1 MASPRSRAG
10 ARFTRLRERSEPL
23 DHVARTVTHYTRV
36 EGNAQAGAVTFYGF
50 LSFFPLLA
58 LAFFFVGLLAGT
70 FPDLDDA
77 IAREVERLLPGVVGD
92 DPGEIQVTT
101 FEKYAATVG
110 LLGLAGLLY
119 SGLGWLSAMRNA
131 LQNVFVLPRREQP
144 GYLVGKAHDLAALT
158 LIGLTLL
165 VSIALSSAVAGFSGR
180 LLTWAGL
187 DPDAFLPTA
196 GLWAVGLALGVA
208 VSTVLLLTMFRLLA
222 SPHVP
227 RGTLV
232 RGAVVGAVGFELL
245 KALAT
250 YLIGLTKQSPSFQAF
265 GVSLVLLVWIGYFS
279 RLVMFTA
286 AFTYTARPAVELRA
300 QDAAPPTEAPAGSTA
315 AEHPEPGAAPAARAA
330 APVAPGP
337 VEAAAGAQRR
347 TLLVVAA
354 GSAVLGAAVG
364 AVARSRLRRGRM
376 GS

>member
-1 MASPRSRAG
+1 
-10 ARFTRLRERSEPL
+10 
-23 DHVARTVTHYTRV
+23 
-36 EGNAQAGAVTFYGF
+36 
-50 LSFFPLLA
+50 
-58 LAFFFVGLLAGT
+58 VG
-70 FPDLDDA
+70 
-77 IAREVERLLPGVVGD
+77 I
-92 DPGEIQVTT
+92 
-101 FEKYAATVG
+101 
-110 LLGLAGLLY
+110 LGLVGLLY

-131 LQNVFVLPRREQP
+131 LENVFVLPRREQS
-144 GYLVGKAHDLAALT
+144 GFIVGKARDLAALA

-165 VSIALSSAVAGFSGR
+165 VSVALSSALAGFSER
-180 LLTWAGL
+180 LLAWVGL
-187 DPDAFLPTA
+187 DPDAFVPTT

-265 GVSLVLLVWIGYFS
+265 GVSLVLLVWISYFS

-286 AFTYTARPAVELRA
+286 AFTYTARPAMELRA
-300 QDAAPPTEAPAGSTA
+300 REAAPPAEAPAGSTA
-315 AEHPEPGAAPAARAA
+315 GSTAAEPHPEPVAAPPPRTA
-330 APVAPGP
+330 VAPGS
-337 VEAAAGAQRR
+337 VDAAPGPGAERR
-347 TLLVVAA
+347 TRLVVAA
-354 GSAVLGAAVG
+354 AAAVLGAAVG
-364 AVARSRLRRGRM
+364 AVASSRRRRGRM